1 LQAAVLTGSRISW
14 QTLAKASAVVAASA
28 LLASCAGI
36 QSTFSAFGTEA
47 ESTRTLTIT
56 MVAAAAVITIAVLAL
71 AFHAVRAPENRL
83 DHRGGMRVILWL
95 GAIGPT
101 VILATLLA
109 WELPTMRTLK
119 AEAGDLEVHVEGK
132 QFWWRVRYQP
142 AQGEPVESANEIR
155 LPVGR
160 TVTFSLTSPDVIH
173 SFWIPGLAGK
183 MDMIPGRT
191 NRLVV
196 QATSAG
202 RYRGVCAEFC
212 GLSHAAMAFDVVA
225 MEAAEFDRWLVEQ
238 SAPIASVTSVT
249 PVTSVTSVPSVTEVG
264 SASSAGRQLF
274 EQYGCGGCHQVRGGA
289 DGSPIGPDLTHFGSR
304 GSLAAGSLPMET
316 SAVAAFVR
324 NAPQSKPGVLMPSFP
339 DMSDEDATAIAG
351 WLMELR

>member
-1 LQAAVLTGSRISW
+1 VIA
-14 QTLAKASAVVAASA
+14 AASV

-36 QSTFSAFGTEA
+36 QSTFSTFGIEA

-71 AFHAVRAPENRL
+71 AFHAVRAPEDRL

-109 WELPTMRTLK
+109 WELPTMRALK
-119 AEAGDLEVHVEGK
+119 AEPGDLEVHVEGE

-142 AQGEPVESANEIR
+142 AQGELVESANEIR

-202 RYRGVCAEFC
+202 RYRGACAEFC

-225 MEAAEFDRWLVEQ
+225 MDASEFDRWLVEQ
-238 SAPIASVTSVT
+238 AAPAV
-249 PVTSVTSVPSVTEVG
+249 
-264 SASSAGRQLF
+264 SASPPGRQLF
-274 EQYGCGGCHQVRGGA
+274 DQYGCGGCHQIRGGA
-289 DGSPIGPDLTHFGSR
+289 EGSSIGPDLTHFGSR
-304 GSLAAGSLPMET
+304 GSLAAGSLPMEAP
-316 SAVAAFVR
+316 AVAAFIR
-324 NAPQSKPGVLMPSFP
+324 DASQSKPGVLMPRFQ
-339 DMSDEDATAIAG
+339 DMPNEDAVAIAS